1 MSSWPKHSIEP
12 STLSTFWTINHFF
25 LISIH
30 SQSYFPWNEKYP
42 LTMSCLLRNCYLKNK
57 TFILQG
63 EDSMS
68 IIACLNGLIAL
79 VGSERTLIPV
89 SDSTN

>member
-1 MSSWPKHSIEP
+1 M
-12 STLSTFWTINHFF
+12 N
-25 LISIH
+25 
-30 SQSYFPWNEKYP
+30 Y
-42 LTMSCLLRNCYLKNK
+42 LLRNFYLKNK
-57 TFILQG
+57 VHILQG

-89 SDSTN
+89 SDSTS

>member
-1 MSSWPKHSIEP
+1 M
-12 STLSTFWTINHFF
+12 N
-25 LISIH
+25 
-30 SQSYFPWNEKYP
+30 Y
-42 LTMSCLLRNCYLKNK
+42 LLRNCYLKNK
-57 TFILQG
+57 VHILQG

-89 SDSTN
+89 SDSTS

>member
-1 MSSWPKHSIEP
+1 M
-12 STLSTFWTINHFF
+12 N
-25 LISIH
+25 
-30 SQSYFPWNEKYP
+30 Y
-42 LTMSCLLRNCYLKNK
+42 LLRNCYLKNK
-57 TFILQG
+57 VHILQG

-89 SDSTN
+89 SDSTTNLYKNMIVSSEYMV